1 MVSSHAGKSSQ
12 RQTRLIL
19 YSLLQIISS
28 YTEYPAKVR
37 GVFHNQSWKLD
48 IASGNVEKLPDWID
62 VRIEL
67 SNQHEALAK
76 MKKVDGDGSVQAC
89 IRQAIIEGHTIQKAI
104 LEFTEERHFAQ
115 RRVRQVLKLATNSDT
130 GVQWLECH
138 RQGEKNA
145 LVYELLDARG

>member
-1 MVSSHAGKSSQ
+1 M
-12 RQTRLIL
+12 

-48 IASGNVEKLPDWID
+48 IASGNVEKLPEWID
-62 VRIEL
+62 VRIAM

-89 IRQAIIEGHTIQKAI
+89 IRQAIIEGHKTQTAI
-104 LEFTEERHFAQ
+104 VEFAGDRHFAR
-115 RRVRQVLKLATNSDT
+115 RRVLQVLKLATNSAT
-130 GVQWLECH
+130 GVQWLDCH
-138 RQGEKNA
+138 QSGEKNA
-145 LVYELLDARG
+145 VIYELLDARS